1 MDTVTTCLIQRVDLL
16 VDISCE
22 ANTPLNQ
29 GLLVLH
35 TKWTYMYNTEKTANA
50 STIVCSVSYLYIF

>member
-1 MDTVTTCLIQRVDLL
+1 MDTVTTSLIQKVDFL

-22 ANTPLNQ
+22 ANTLLYQ

-35 TKWTYMYNTEKTANA
+35 TKWTNNAEKTANA
-50 STIVCSVSYLYIF
+50 STIV